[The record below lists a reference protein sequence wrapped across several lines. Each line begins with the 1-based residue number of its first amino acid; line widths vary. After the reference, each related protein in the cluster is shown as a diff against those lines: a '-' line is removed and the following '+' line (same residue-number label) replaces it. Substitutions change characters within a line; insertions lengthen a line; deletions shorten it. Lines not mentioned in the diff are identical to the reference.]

1 MNNTTSIG
9 LDSSNGISVM
19 GANYDLELVGVIQSG
34 ASFIAT
40 MIILFRVMDFGSFF
54 KTIRQKRQKQKKE
67 KELRELERVRKII
80 NSVKNHEDVNLN
92 DLLSDDDNEDTEQPN
107 DAGVMRIARKKQH
120 SNSVV

>member
-9 LDSSNGISVM
+9 LDSGNGISVM

>member
-9 LDSSNGISVM
+9 MDTGSAINVM

-54 KTIRQKRQKQKKE
+54 KTIRLKREKQKKA
-67 KELRELERVRKII
+67 KELKELERVRKII

-120 SNSVV
+120 NSVV

>member
-67 KELRELERVRKII
+67 KELKELERVRKII

-92 DLLSDDDNEDTEQPN
+92 DLLSDDDEDTEQPN

-120 SNSVV
+120 NSVV

>member
-9 LDSSNGISVM
+9 MDSGSAINLM
-19 GANYDLELVGVIQSG
+19 GTNYDLELVSVIQSG

-54 KTIRQKRQKQKKE
+54 KSIRDRRQKQRKE
-67 KELRELERVRKII
+67 RELKEMERVRKII

-107 DAGVMRIARKKQH
+107 DAGVMRIARKKQP
-120 SNSVV
+120 NNNVV

>member
-54 KTIRQKRQKQKKE
+54 KTIRLKREKQKKA
-67 KELRELERVRKII
+67 KELKELERVRKII
-80 NSVKNHEDVNLN
+80 NSVKNHEDVNIN

-107 DAGVMRIARKKQH
+107 DVGVMRIARKKQH
-120 SNSVV
+120 NSVV

>member
-9 LDSSNGISVM
+9 LDSGNGISVM

-54 KTIRQKRQKQKKE
+54 KTIRQKRLKQKKE
-67 KELRELERVRKII
+67 KELKELERVRKII

-120 SNSVV
+120 NSAV